1 MIETYGTCMYCGQSQ
16 VIRVPED
23 ADEGEK
29 NREATKLCTCGDAQ
43 QFK

>member
-23 ADEGEK
+23 RVEY
-29 NREATKLCTCGDAQ
+29 TLCTLPVCR
-43 QFK
+43 